1 MVLHTVLLG
10 VTVAILAYSECEM
23 IRDEVRPVVETDLQ
37 LTAADSDAGNWTAN
51 LGDIEVKIEH
61 RHGDTRANE
70 GGSWTLDVARMLYE
84 NEKGNEESDNNDLP
98 KEDTEKFIAKAEIPQ
113 ENTEEKR
120 DEGIVVSKSADEP
133 TDMNNEI
140 TDYDIFGM
148 KDRTE
153 IYNAPVTDYP
163 IFEDLRFETA
173 IYYNEDN
180 NGHEAAILDPDN
192 FEYFKGVGWFK
203 LDNRHLNWAE
213 ARDACAAVGAH
224 LAVPDTQ
231 ERVRVFL
238 TLFQRHSDI
247 PAHAILRQQ
256 VYVGVSD
263 PDHNR
268 QFITVQGKPFAPDF
282 PIWFL
287 TEPDNA
293 PPGEYCVTFHIEGRT
308 RDVPCFYVLPFFCEK
323 DIPVVI

>member
-1 MVLHTVLLG
+1 
-10 VTVAILAYSECEM
+10 
-23 IRDEVRPVVETDLQ
+23 
-37 LTAADSDAGNWTAN
+37 
-51 LGDIEVKIEH
+51 
-61 RHGDTRANE
+61 
-70 GGSWTLDVARMLYE
+70 MLYE

-192 FEYFKGVGWFK
+192 FEYFKGVSRK
-203 LDNRHLNWAE
+203 NSETTVLD
-213 ARDACAAVGAH
+213 
-224 LAVPDTQ
+224 
-231 ERVRVFL
+231 
-238 TLFQRHSDI
+238 S
-247 PAHAILRQQ
+247 ILRICKKSEPALHFPSFC
-256 VYVGVSD
+256 GRKAES
-263 PDHNR
+263 R
-268 QFITVQGKPFAPDF
+268 TVVRIF
-282 PIWFL
+282 
-287 TEPDNA
+287 
-293 PPGEYCVTFHIEGRT
+293 
-308 RDVPCFYVLPFFCEK
+308 VP
-323 DIPVVI
+323 